1 MTLYYFPIPGAPGE
15 LTRMVLTL
23 GDFDWKVGAPKL
35 HASSRR
41 AQYIYIS
48 VTQRSLRVTG
58 PVRLRHWGRGHA
70 GMA

>member
-1 MTLYYFPIPGAPGE
+1 MQKRSVRSTELDTLNKGAMSMTLYYFPIPGAPGE

-41 AQYIYIS
+41 AQYIYIY
-48 VTQRSLRVTG
+48 R
-58 PVRLRHWGRGHA
+58 
-70 GMA
+70 